1 MYHLELRHYPHN
13 MCRFN
18 LSDGELSAIMLP
30 WAREE
35 WIEFGERKWNPQE
48 AKMKIIEGPEL
59 PLSQLTMG
67 RGWRQAEHQGEDVTE
82 RLLASARD
90 YVNSVAEAEEAAAIQ
105 AAAAELASEAGAEAT
120 ETPVEPSPEPS
131 PTPKPVAPAPAQP
144 DGALLA
150 DSLGLELLALL
161 EDAPAPLSEAWRLAQ
176 ARLPGGS
183 AGDGLALAERAVS
196 SLLERRLIL
205 LETADAHGFDVDVLH
220 AAESWGAQGQP
231 GAVLMRRA

>member
-18 LSDGELSAIMLP
+18 LSDEELSAIVLP

-48 AKMKIIEGPEL
+48 AKIKIIEGPEL
-59 PLSQLTMG
+59 PLNQLTMG
-67 RGWRQAEHQGEDVTE
+67 RGWRQAEHQGDDVTE

-90 YVNSVAEAEEAAAIQ
+90 YVKSVAEAQEAAAIQ
-105 AAAAELASEAGAEAT
+105 AAAAELVADAGAEAT
-120 ETPVEPSPEPS
+120 DTPGASSPES
-131 PTPKPVAPAPAQP
+131 APKPQAAAPGPVQP
-144 DGALLA
+144 DSPLLA

-183 AGDGLALAERAVS
+183 AGDGLALAEGAVS

-205 LETADAHGFDVDVLH
+205 LETADAQGVEVDVLH
-220 AAESWGAQGQP
+220 AAESWGGEGQP

>member
-1 MYHLELRHYPHN
+1 

-18 LSDGELSAIMLP
+18 LSGEELSAIVLP
-30 WAREE
+30 WARDE

-59 PLSQLTMG
+59 PLNQLTMG
-67 RGWRQAEHQGEDVTE
+67 RGWRQAEHQGKDVTE

-90 YVNSVAEAEEAAAIQ
+90 YVKSVAEAEEAAAIQ
-105 AAAAELASEAGAEAT
+105 AAAAELASEAAAEAT
-120 ETPVEPSPEPS
+120 ETPVASAPASE
-131 PTPKPVAPAPAQP
+131 PTPTAQTVAPAPAQP
-144 DGALLA
+144 DGSLLA

-176 ARLPGGS
+176 ARLPGAS

-205 LETADAHGFDVDVLH
+205 LQTPDAHGVDGDVLH
-220 AAESWGAQGQP
+220 AAESWGAEGQA